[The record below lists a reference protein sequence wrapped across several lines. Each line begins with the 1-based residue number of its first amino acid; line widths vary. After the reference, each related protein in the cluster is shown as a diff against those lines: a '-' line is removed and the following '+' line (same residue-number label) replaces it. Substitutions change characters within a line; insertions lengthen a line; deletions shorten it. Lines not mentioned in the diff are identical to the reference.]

1 MEMKILVTGG
11 LGFIGSNLI
20 KLLITKTKIKQII
33 IVDNQSK
40 SDLKYLDTIC
50 KYKYFN
56 SPKEYRFST
65 SKVVV
70 VKANTKDNI
79 FAKLVT
85 KNIDA
90 VIHLAA
96 ESGVDLNI
104 LNPRKAFEI
113 NIQGTYNF
121 LDACRINN
129 VKNFIFASSG
139 SVFGDAEP
147 PMKENTSKRPISTYG
162 SSKLAIESFC
172 ETYAKIFNIKTT
184 VLRFSNAY
192 GPFSKHKKSVVA
204 NFSKNIMSGKS
215 LIINGDGSNT
225 RDYIHVDDIATA
237 IYKSFNQKNYY
248 ENFNVSTGKETSI
261 NQLIKMMFNIF
272 KKHGYQKCFVKYSK
286 PRVGDMKY
294 NSMDSR
300 KYLKHHNISRLI
312 DIKLGLKKTINW
324 FIKNS

>member
-1 MEMKILVTGG
+1 MKILVTGG

-20 KLLITKTKIKQII
+20 KLLITKNKIKQII

-40 SDLKYLDTIC
+40 SDLQYLDAIC

-56 SPKEYRFST
+56 DSRKYRLNN

-70 VKANTKDNI
+70 VKANTKDNR
-79 FAKLVT
+79 FAKKVT
-85 KNIDA
+85 KNIDII
-90 VIHLAA
+90 IHLAA

-113 NIQGTYNF
+113 NIQGTYNY
-121 LDACRINN
+121 LDACRINK
-129 VKNFIFASSG
+129 VRNFIFASSG
-139 SVFGDAEP
+139 SVFGDAVP
-147 PMKENTSKRPISTYG
+147 PMKEDTSKKPISTYG

-172 ETYAKIFNIKTT
+172 ETYSKIFNIKTT

-204 NFSKNIMSGKS
+204 NFSKNIMNGES

-225 RDYIHVDDIATA
+225 RDYIHVDDIANA
-237 IYKSFNQKNYY
+237 IYKSFNQKNCY

-261 NQLIKMMFNIF
+261 NQLTKIMFDIF
-272 KKHGYQKCFVKYSK
+272 KKYGYEKSSVKYSK
-286 PRVGDMKY
+286 PRIGDMKY
-294 NSMDSR
+294 NSMNSR
-300 KYLKHHNISRLI
+300 KYLKYHNINKLI
-312 DIKLGLKKTINW
+312 NIKLGLKKTIDW
-324 FIKNS
+324 FIKNN